1 MIELGF
7 FFIDIDLTMH
17 LNIIVPLINLC
28 LLRVFKFILFIT
40 TKHVSEMIDVSHNL
54 INGFKFEPEN
64 AVVYVVY
71 FIALVVP
78 PDSYRD

>member
-40 TKHVSEMIDVSHNL
+40 TKHVGEMIDVSHNL

-64 AVVYVVY
+64 VVVLCGVLYRPCGPSR
-71 FIALVVP
+71 LV
-78 PDSYRD
+78 